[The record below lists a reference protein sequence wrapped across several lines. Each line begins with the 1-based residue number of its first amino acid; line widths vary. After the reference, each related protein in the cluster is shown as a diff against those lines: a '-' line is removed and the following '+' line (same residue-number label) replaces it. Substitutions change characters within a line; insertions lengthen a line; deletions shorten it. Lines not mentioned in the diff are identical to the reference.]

1 MKWQNSLLKSG
12 FALTPI
18 LLSGLVLN
26 SLQGAAFSQEDEA
39 KTDDNSE
46 AAAESPKTHEVKA
59 GRLKLEL
66 KLDGTFESGQSA
78 EVKLKPEA
86 WAKLEVKEALAH
98 GAVVKK
104 GDTLVTL
111 DLEDLEK
118 AIKAAE
124 QAFTLSELSLKD
136 AKLSLAALKKTVP
149 IDLAAAE
156 RAVKQAQSDLDY
168 FLKVTKGQSIKSAER
183 SLQNSRYSLEYAQE
197 ELNQLKQM
205 YKADDLTEETEEII
219 LKRAERGVLNSK
231 YFLERAEL
239 STKRT
244 LETELP
250 RQEQSLKDA
259 TAKQLAGSEQ
269 THTALATALT
279 KAEIALEKQEI
290 THEAAS
296 EKLANLKADWKLLSK
311 VTSPI
316 DGYVFYGRVKK
327 GSWGGKGT
335 LETALQPGGT
345 ITAKQVFMT
354 VVAPGAARLHT
365 SVSEK
370 DLFQV
375 KKDQTGNVKAVA
387 FPEDSFQAKVE
398 SISRIPTSPGSF
410 ECVVSV
416 AGAGDSAIM
425 SGMKGSVTIITYDKA
440 DAVTVPKSAVF
451 SDDDDSEH
459 VFVVDGDGHRKQ
471 AVETGRTKGDN
482 IEIREGL
489 KAGEKVLLKKP

>member
-1 MKWQNSLLKSG
+1 MKWLNSLLTSG

-18 LLSGLVLN
+18 LLSGLVLS
-26 SLQGAAFSQEDEA
+26 SLQSTAFSQED
-39 KTDDNSE
+39 
-46 AAAESPKTHEVKA
+46 AAADDSAESAEKSPATHEVQA
-59 GRLKLEL
+59 SRLKLEL
-66 KLDGTFESGQSA
+66 KLDGTFESRQSA
-78 EVKLKPEA
+78 EVKLKPKA

-98 GAVVKK
+98 GASVKK

-156 RAVKQAQSDLDY
+156 RAVKQARADLDY

-183 SLQNSRYSLEYAQE
+183 SLENSRYSLEYAQE

-219 LKRAERGVLNSK
+219 LKRAERGVLSSK
-231 YFLERAEL
+231 YSLERAEL

-269 THTALATALT
+269 THTTLSTALT

-290 THEAAS
+290 AHKATTEN
-296 EKLANLKADWKLLSK
+296 LANLKADFKRLSK

-327 GSWGGKGT
+327 GAWAGKGT

-370 DLFQV
+370 DLSQV
-375 KKDQTGNVKAVA
+375 KKDQPGEVKAVA
-387 FPEDSFQAKVE
+387 FPDDSFQAKVE
-398 SISRIPTSPGSF
+398 SISMIPSSPGSF
-410 ECVVSV
+410 ECVVGV
-416 AGAGDSAIM
+416 AGAADSAIM

-451 SDDDDSEH
+451 FDDDASQH
-459 VFVVDGDGHRKQ
+459 VLVVDGDGHRKQ
-471 AVETGRTKGDN
+471 PVETGRTKGDN

-489 KAGEKVLLKKP
+489 KAGEKILLQKP

>member
-1 MKWQNSLLKSG
+1 MKWLNSLLTSG

-26 SLQGAAFSQEDEA
+26 SLQSTALSQED
-39 KTDDNSE
+39 
-46 AAAESPKTHEVKA
+46 AAADDSAESAEKSPATHEVQA
-59 GRLKLEL
+59 SRLKLEL
-66 KLDGTFESGQSA
+66 KLDGTFESRQSA
-78 EVKLKPEA
+78 EVKLKPKA
-86 WAKLEVKEALAH
+86 WAKLEVKDALAH
-98 GAVVKK
+98 GASVKK

-156 RAVKQAQSDLDY
+156 RSVKQARADLDY

-219 LKRAERGVLNSK
+219 LKRAERGVLSSK

-269 THTALATALT
+269 THTTLSTALT

-290 THEAAS
+290 AHKATTEN
-296 EKLANLKADWKLLSK
+296 LAKLKADFKRLSK

-327 GSWGGKGT
+327 GAWAGKGT

-370 DLFQV
+370 DLSQV
-375 KKDQTGNVKAVA
+375 KKDQPGEVKAVA
-387 FPEDSFQAKVE
+387 FPDDSFQAKVE
-398 SISRIPTSPGSF
+398 SISMIPSSPGSF
-410 ECVVSV
+410 ECVVGV
-416 AGAGDSAIM
+416 AGAADSAIM

-451 SDDDDSEH
+451 FDDDASQH
-459 VFVVDGDGHRKQ
+459 VLVVDGDGHRKQ
-471 AVETGRTKGDN
+471 PVETGRTKGDN

-489 KAGEKVLLKKP
+489 KAGEKILLQKP

>member
-1 MKWQNSLLKSG
+1 MKWLNSLLTSG
-12 FALTPI
+12 FTLTPI
-18 LLSGLVLN
+18 LLSGLVLS
-26 SLQGAAFSQEDEA
+26 SLQSTAFSQED
-39 KTDDNSE
+39 
-46 AAAESPKTHEVKA
+46 AAADDSAESAEKSPATHEVQA
-59 GRLKLEL
+59 SRLKLEL
-66 KLDGTFESGQSA
+66 KLDGTFESRQSA
-78 EVKLKPEA
+78 EVKLKPKA

-98 GAVVKK
+98 GASVKK

-124 QAFTLSELSLKD
+124 QAFALSELSLKD

-156 RAVKQAQSDLDY
+156 RSVKQARADLDY

-219 LKRAERGVLNSK
+219 LKRAERGVLSSK
-231 YFLERAEL
+231 YSLERAEL

-269 THTALATALT
+269 THTTLSTALT

-290 THEAAS
+290 AHKATTEN
-296 EKLANLKADWKLLSK
+296 LANLKADFKRLSK

-327 GSWGGKGT
+327 GAWAGKGT

-370 DLFQV
+370 DLSQV
-375 KKDQTGNVKAVA
+375 KKDQPGEVKAVA
-387 FPEDSFQAKVE
+387 FPDDSFQAKVE
-398 SISRIPTSPGSF
+398 SISMIPSSPGSF
-410 ECVVSV
+410 ECVVGV
-416 AGAGDSAIM
+416 AGAADSAIM

-451 SDDDDSEH
+451 SDDDASQH
-459 VFVVDGDGHRKQ
+459 VLVVDGDGHRKQ
-471 AVETGRTKGDN
+471 PVETGRTKGDN

-489 KAGEKVLLKKP
+489 KAGEKILLQKP

>member
-1 MKWQNSLLKSG
+1 MKWLNSLLTSG

-26 SLQGAAFSQEDEA
+26 SLQSTALSQED
-39 KTDDNSE
+39 
-46 AAAESPKTHEVKA
+46 AAADDSAESAEKSPATHEVQA
-59 GRLKLEL
+59 SRLKLEL
-66 KLDGTFESGQSA
+66 KLDGTFESRQSA
-78 EVKLKPEA
+78 EVKLKPKA
-86 WAKLEVKEALAH
+86 WAKLEVKDALAH
-98 GAVVKK
+98 GASVKK

-124 QAFTLSELSLKD
+124 QAFALSELSLKD

-156 RAVKQAQSDLDY
+156 RSVKQARADLDY

-219 LKRAERGVLNSK
+219 LKRAERGVLSSK

-269 THTALATALT
+269 THTTLSTALT

-290 THEAAS
+290 AHKATTEN
-296 EKLANLKADWKLLSK
+296 LANLKADFKRLSK

-327 GSWGGKGT
+327 GAWAGKGT

-370 DLFQV
+370 DLSQV
-375 KKDQTGNVKAVA
+375 KKDQPGEVKAVA
-387 FPEDSFQAKVE
+387 FPDDSFQAKVE
-398 SISRIPTSPGSF
+398 SISMIPSSPGSF
-410 ECVVSV
+410 ECVVGV
-416 AGAGDSAIM
+416 AGAADSAIM

-451 SDDDDSEH
+451 FDDDASQH
-459 VFVVDGDGHRKQ
+459 VLVVDGDGHRKQ
-471 AVETGRTKGDN
+471 PVETGRTKGDN

-489 KAGEKVLLKKP
+489 KAGEKILLQKP